1 MKIVNILGVALAF
14 IASAALAHQ
23 STETNRGGRTVGA
36 NGMSFIDVDSN
47 GDGWLTPIETRKLL
61 AMQNFIRQDTN
72 NDGLISEAE
81 FGRNGGDPD
90 LAR

>member
-23 STETNRGGRTVGA
+23 STSHSGRTVGA
-36 NGMSFIDVDSN
+36 NGVSFIDVDSN
-47 GDGWLTPIETRKLL
+47 GDGSLTPMETRKLL

-90 LAR
+90 KAR